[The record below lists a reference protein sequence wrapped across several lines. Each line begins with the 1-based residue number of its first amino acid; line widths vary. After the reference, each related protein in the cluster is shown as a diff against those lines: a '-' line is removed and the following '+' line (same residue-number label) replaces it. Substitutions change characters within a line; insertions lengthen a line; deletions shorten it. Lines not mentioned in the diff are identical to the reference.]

1 VPVRALVVTRR
12 RIDQL
17 TAQEETPM
25 CKSGEHDLSHSIVGD
40 VADTA
45 DASDVPSMDRI
56 EELVAANQIL
66 FDQGVVD
73 AFGHISVRHDKR
85 PDRFLLARNM
95 APSRVTAA
103 DIVEFTLDGEAVNAA
118 GRKVYLERFIH
129 GEIYRAR
136 LDVMSVVHSHSHSI
150 VPLSVVKGVHLK
162 AIFHMAGFVGQGAPV
177 FEIREAGG
185 DATDLLISNN
195 ALGQALAKHF
205 DGHDIVLMR
214 GHGST
219 VVGGSIKQAV
229 YRAVY
234 AELNARY
241 QLQAMQLGEVT
252 FLTEGESQACIQNV
266 EGQVQRPWDM
276 WLEQACARRS

>member
-1 VPVRALVVTRR
+1 
-12 RIDQL
+12 
-17 TAQEETPM
+17 M
-25 CKSGEHDLSHSIVGD
+25 CPSGQHSHSQPIAVD
-40 VADTA
+40 IADTA
-45 DASDVPSMDRI
+45 DASAAPSHELI

-95 APSRVTAA
+95 APSRVMAE
-103 DIVEFTLDGEAVNAA
+103 DIVEFTLDGEAVNAN

-129 GEIYRAR
+129 AEIFRKR
-136 LDVMSVVHSHSHSI
+136 PDVMAVIHSHSHSV
-150 VPLSVVKGVHLK
+150 VPLSVVKSVRLQ
-162 AIFHMAGFVGQGAPV
+162 AIFHMAGFIGQGAPV
-177 FEIREAGG
+177 FEIRAAGG

-195 ALGQALAKHF
+195 HLGRALAEHF

-252 FLTEGESQACIQNV
+252 FLTEGESQACVQNV

-276 WLEQACARRS
+276 WLEQARARRS

>member
-1 VPVRALVVTRR
+1 
-12 RIDQL
+12 
-17 TAQEETPM
+17 M
-25 CKSGEHDLSHSIVGD
+25 CPSGQHSHSQPIAVD
-40 VADTA
+40 IADTA
-45 DASDVPSMDRI
+45 GASAAPSRELI
-56 EELVAANQIL
+56 EELVTANQIL

-95 APSRVTAA
+95 APSRVTAE
-103 DIVEFTLDGEAVNAA
+103 DIVEFTLDGEAVNAN
-118 GRKVYLERFIH
+118 GRRVYLERFIH
-129 GEIYRAR
+129 GEIFRKR
-136 LDVMSVVHSHSHSI
+136 PDVMAVIHSHSHSV
-150 VPLSVVKGVHLK
+150 VPLSVVKGVRLK
-162 AIFHMAGFVGQGAPV
+162 AIFHMAGFIGQGAPV

-185 DATDLLISNN
+185 DATDLLISSNH
-195 ALGQALAKHF
+195 LGRALAEHF

-252 FLTEGESQACIQNV
+252 FLTEGESQACVQNV

-276 WLEQACARRS
+276 WLEQARARRS

>member
-1 VPVRALVVTRR
+1 MRR
-12 RIDQL
+12 PNWFLQKERTMCPSDQH
-17 TAQEETPM
+17 
-25 CKSGEHDLSHSIVGD
+25 GHSDPIAVD

-45 DASDVPSMDRI
+45 EASAAPATELI

-95 APSRVTAA
+95 APSRVTAE
-103 DIVEFTLDGEAVNAA
+103 DIVEFALDGEAVNAN

-136 LDVMSVVHSHSHSI
+136 PDVVSVIHSHSHSI
-150 VPLSVVKGVHLK
+150 VPLSVVKGVKLK

-177 FEIREAGG
+177 FEIRETGG
-185 DATDLLISNN
+185 DATDLLVSNN
-195 ALGQALAKHF
+195 MLGKALAKHF

-219 VVGGSIKQAV
+219 VVGRSIKQAV
-229 YRAVY
+229 YRGVY

-241 QLQAMQLGEVT
+241 QLQAMQLGEVS
-252 FLTEGESQACIQNV
+252 FLTEGESQACVQNV

-276 WLEQACARRS
+276 WLEQARARRN

>member
-1 VPVRALVVTRR
+1 
-12 RIDQL
+12 
-17 TAQEETPM
+17 M
-25 CKSGEHDLSHSIVGD
+25 CPSGQHSHSHPIAVD
-40 VADTA
+40 IADTA
-45 DASDVPSMDRI
+45 DASAAPSRELI

-95 APSRVTAA
+95 APSQVTAE
-103 DIVEFTLDGEAVNAA
+103 DIVEFTLDSDAVNAA

-136 LDVMSVVHSHSHSI
+136 PNVVSVVHSHSHSI
-150 VPLSVVKGVHLK
+150 VPLSVVKGMRLK

-185 DATDLLISNN
+185 DATDLLISSN

-219 VVGGSIKQAV
+219 VVGGSVKQAV

-241 QLQAMQLGEVT
+241 QLQAMQLGDVT
-252 FLTEGESQACIQNV
+252 FLTEGESQACVQNV

-276 WLEQACARRS
+276 WLEQARARLN

>member
-1 VPVRALVVTRR
+1 MCSSDLHSHPVAV
-12 RIDQL
+12 
-17 TAQEETPM
+17 
-25 CKSGEHDLSHSIVGD
+25 D
-40 VADTA
+40 VSDTA
-45 DASDVPSMDRI
+45 RASAPPAKDLI
-56 EELVAANQIL
+56 EALVAANQIL
-66 FDQGVVD
+66 FDQGAVD
-73 AFGHISVRHDKR
+73 AFGHVSVRHDKN

-95 APSRVTAA
+95 APSRVTAD
-103 DIVEFTLDGEAVNAA
+103 DIVEFTLDGEAVNAN

-136 LDVMSVVHSHSHSI
+136 PDVMSVVHSHSHSI
-150 VPLSVVKGVHLK
+150 VPLSVVKGMRLR

-185 DATDLLISNN
+185 NATDLLVSNN
-195 ALGQALAKHF
+195 MLGQALAKHF
-205 DGHDIVLMR
+205 NGHDIVLMR

-219 VVGGSIKQAV
+219 VVGGSVQQAV

-234 AELNARY
+234 GELNARY

-252 FLTEGESQACIQNV
+252 FLTEEESRTCVQNV

-276 WLEQACARRS
+276 WLEQARDRRR